1 MKRISDFEFHFQNII
16 RPSPCQENIQGS
28 RGRAESARIP
38 PRLASYWEKMK
49 KDRAVRGRI
58 NIPWTGGQG
67 MAGRKSAQSGA
78 SKSASVPAFD
88 GQGFPGEIA
97 AHRAGDA

>member
-1 MKRISDFEFHFQNII
+1 
-16 RPSPCQENIQGS
+16 
-28 RGRAESARIP
+28 
-38 PRLASYWEKMK
+38 LASYWEKMK

-78 SKSASVPAFD
+78 SKSPSVPALGGWDF
-88 GQGFPGEIA
+88 QGEIA
-97 AHRAGDA
+97 DYRAGDA